1 MIELII
7 DLKNLDSLR
16 AINSKT
22 IEIELF
28 DNDIISTKLNE
39 NVVMVDMFERG
50 DRGEDGKTPIKGVD
64 YMTVEDI
71 NEIKEGLELDVKI
84 EAATIEEIQRLF

>member
-22 IEIELF
+22 IEIKLS

-64 YMTVEDI
+64 YMTIEDI
-71 NEIKEGLELDVKI
+71 NEIKEGLQLDVGI
-84 EAATIEEIQRLF
+84 EAATIEDIKRLF